1 MTQKHE
7 SFPPYLFDFIKKKVD
22 LSNFLETE
30 IGCHLYWYEP
40 GVSAGCSCPMP
51 GHSEKKPSFRIKKT
65 DDNVWIYNC
74 FGCSAKGTIID
85 FCMEYYGMDSSADA
99 VIYLRNK
106 FGLKGDGGLVTDS
119 LKDVKKK
126 INLQKKMECT
136 NIVSSRQCHA
146 LLRKDFDKHSK
157 WVADAYHK
165 MNEAL
170 DKEDI
175 DTLESI
181 GFEASNKMQE

>member
-1 MTQKHE
+1 
-7 SFPPYLFDFIKKKVD
+7 
-22 LSNFLETE
+22 
-30 IGCHLYWYEP
+30 
-40 GVSAGCSCPMP
+40 MP